1 MDVLLLIATT
11 FAQPAAS
18 AFVPATSAALA
29 IAPLVGCTT
38 LDGQRRRPPARLVV
52 EPAYFDDEVERTP
65 EPQPA
70 TAPRAKVPKA
80 KPTAVEND
88 EPRATSPHSPA
99 AERAAASFPKVP
111 SGLSRSGRER
121 CKEVLALAEGVAERH
136 GLDLGLVMAVARVES
151 DYVPEVK
158 NRTTGATG
166 LMQLMPSTAKYMKCG
181 DLDDPED
188 NLECGARV
196 LRRYL
201 DFFGGDVLY
210 AVAAY
215 HAGPKWAG
223 KARDENLLPN
233 NFTYVEKVMRLRTRF
248 KRQGC
253 E

>member
-1 MDVLLLIATT
+1 MNVLFFIATT
-11 FAQPAAS
+11 LAQPAATAFAPS
-18 AFVPATSAALA
+18 ASAALV
-29 IAPLVGCTT
+29 IAPLASCTA

-52 EPAYFDDEVERTP
+52 EPAYFDDEHDRAP
-65 EPQPA
+65 EQNSAP
-70 TAPRAKVPKA
+70 APRTAAPKP
-80 KPTAVEND
+80 KPAPLTSG
-88 EPRATSPHSPA
+88 EPRALSPHSPA
-99 AERAAASFPKVP
+99 AERAAASFPRVP
-111 SGLSRSGRER
+111 SGLSRTGRER
-121 CKEVLALAEGVAERH
+121 CKDVLALAEGVAERH

-201 DFFGGDVLY
+201 DYFSGDVLY
-210 AVAAY
+210 AIAAY

-223 KARDENLLPN
+223 KARDESLLPN